1 MKLTQFTLGAGLAA
15 LLTGSASAQVQLNE
29 IFVSH
34 GGTDDMEYIEL
45 KGPAGLSLDGY
56 IVCVLEGEA
65 TNANVGFLDRAWDL
79 TGEVIP
85 ASGYFVLGD
94 TAVTP
99 NDYDIGVSNRLE
111 NGAGTFELLLSTDV
125 ATILAMLDTDVD
137 PDGDFITAMANDPN
151 TTVVDVVGILDAV
164 FTSGCVDPLDEF
176 FDGAVIYGPDDSLG
190 GPCNPN
196 GVYLPAGI
204 FRGDDNMWCDGDWL
218 EFTPTN
224 WPANLTPGALNGPC
238 NTGMPPIGTNYC
250 MVNPTSAGGPSIM
263 SASGSASIAA
273 NDLVISCDNIPGSE
287 PGVFFYG
294 ANQGQFPFG
303 EGNRCITG
311 TIIRIWPPSGS
322 SGGVL
327 TRVIDY
333 NTLPTP
339 IISGST
345 WNFQGWFR
353 DPSGGP
359 AGFNLSD
366 GIEIVFVP

>member
-1 MKLTQFTLGAGLAA
+1 MIQRTIRTLL
-15 LLTGSASAQVQLNE
+15 SA
-29 IFVSH
+29 
-34 GGTDDMEYIEL
+34 
-45 KGPAGLSLDGY
+45 
-56 IVCVLEGEA
+56 
-65 TNANVGFLDRAWDL
+65 
-79 TGEVIP
+79 
-85 ASGYFVLGD
+85 FVLGLAPAAAHAQLGAP
-94 TAVTP
+94 TVVTYHLEGP
-99 NDYDIGVSNRLE
+99 SSFQEGCLPPCLCPILFYDNLLGTFDLTQVLPCPPTITCFTLTNIDWVMVDSFGVQRTVTGTGTYQLRDPQHRLE
-111 NGAGTFELLLSTDV
+111 LDV
-125 ATILAMLDTDVD
+125 SID
-137 PDGDFITAMANDPN
+137 
-151 TTVVDVVGILDAV
+151 
-164 FTSGCVDPLDEF
+164 
-176 FDGAVIYGPDDSLG
+176 G
-190 GPCNPN
+190 GPLQHHDSGP
-196 GVYLPAGI
+196 V
-204 FRGDDNMWCDGDWL
+204 
-218 EFTPTN
+218 
-224 WPANLTPGALNGPC
+224 PGGLDFPRIDIAAALNDFVC
-238 NTGMPPIGTNYC
+238 YDEVFRLHASADLYTNYC
-250 MVNPTSAGGPSIM
+250 MANPTSAGGPSIM